1 MHFILAHL
9 NKNSVGRH
17 LHLTRV
23 EHEVGQRL
31 MNSRPS
37 SEKWPKVLLVQ
48 TDSKQ
53 LKEVQPTQRIKR
65 MLQTFHWKLLGFFL
79 FSYIKSLFAAISK
92 EGQYWLEFLPLGG
105 RKGVDIHWTR
115 GGARKTYLKTLINF
129 FRFLTQD
136 VPLDSLDSEPL
147 IFFSQSIFQPSEEEK
162 TSLSCGKISKNVNQV
177 HLFS

>member
-1 MHFILAHL
+1 MAKVPLCLQQNKIQNYQILMHFILAHL

-31 MNSRPS
+31 MNSRPA

-92 EGQYWLEFLPLGG
+92 ED
-105 RKGVDIHWTR
+105 RH
-115 GGARKTYLKTLINF
+115 
-129 FRFLTQD
+129 
-136 VPLDSLDSEPL
+136 
-147 IFFSQSIFQPSEEEK
+147 
-162 TSLSCGKISKNVNQV
+162 
-177 HLFS
+177 